1 MAEIYSAYYNANIN
15 TTSPTG
21 ATRSEQ
27 TNQLSGEVVTLR
39 QQGCAPCLADNAA
52 NPPINERV
60 PGGK

>member
-15 TTSPTG
+15 TTSPRG

-39 QQGCAPCLADNAA
+39 QQGCAPCRADNAA